1 MQTRHPFLIDGRPPG
16 PLARFF
22 AALVALAILAVSIVF
37 GLVFFLS
44 ALAAAAIIGIVLWIQ
59 SRRIAPSRHR
69 HGQRPG
75 SGTTL
80 EGDFEVLDP
89 KRPERGPPDR

>member
-1 MQTRHPFLIDGRPPG
+1 MQSRHPFLIDGRPPG
-16 PLARFF
+16 PVARFF
-22 AALVALAILAVSIVF
+22 AALAAMAILAVSIVF

-44 ALAAAAIIGIVLWIQ
+44 ALAAAAIVGIFLWIQ
-59 SRRIAPSRHR
+59 SRRMASSRA
-69 HGQRPG
+69 GQRQHPG

-89 KRPERGPPDR
+89 KRSDRGPQDR